1 MTEKTRVKKGK
12 ETWPESAGDGEGVG
26 GQIHLLLWPELL
38 ISRAR
43 GSCERDPYLGEDCR
57 R

>member
-1 MTEKTRVKKGK
+1 MKKGK

-43 GSCERDPYLGEDCR
+43 GSCEMDPYLGEDCR